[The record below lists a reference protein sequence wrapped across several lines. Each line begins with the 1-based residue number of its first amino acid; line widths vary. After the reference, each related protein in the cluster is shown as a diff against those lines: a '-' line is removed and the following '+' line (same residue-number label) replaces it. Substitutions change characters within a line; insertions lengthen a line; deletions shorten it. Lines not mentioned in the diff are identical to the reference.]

1 MHKKETVGFVYF
13 LAFTFLALTI
23 FGWLGFYNG
32 YNAIT
37 GAAFKVNPFDD
48 LLSGFRNL
56 FQNSEIMGYI
66 LVFIAVFPIIWLL
79 VSRVHIFQGTNK
91 WPGVLVAV
99 SMTLISMIFVPE
111 FTETIIGIFV
121 YSTSLALGIIIIL
134 LVWMSYSLL
143 HKQVSKDVGEFAE
156 VAGQR
161 DTARANAL
169 GARTSLISS
178 KIPLINTKS
187 QLSGQKEVMVRL
199 QRELKEIDNE
209 IRALRTLATQKASP
223 ETTNPRLLS
232 KVNNMF
238 DRLDNDTKIFKTY
251 MNAGRFNDADE
262 IYTSINAHLG
272 QLKNLIDKF

>member
-121 YSTSLALGIIIIL
+121 YSTSLALVIIIIL

-143 HKQVSKDVGEFAE
+143 HKQVSKDVGEFAG

-161 DTARANAL
+161 DTAKANAM
-169 GARTSLISS
+169 GARTSLINS
-178 KIPLINTKS
+178 KVPLMNAKANLALTA
-187 QLSGQKEVMVRL
+187 QLQKKL
-199 QRELKEIDNE
+199 SNIDNQ
-209 IRALRTLATQKASP
+209 IKSLNALA
-223 ETTNPRLLS
+223 
-232 KVNNMF
+232 VNKGKDTDPDVIDLF
-238 DRLDNDTKIFKTY
+238 GRLDNDIKSFKVY
-251 MNAGRFNDADE
+251 MNSRQLNEANN
-262 IYTSINAHLG
+262 IYTSISAHLG
-272 QLKNLIDKF
+272 RLEALIRK